1 MAAPIFVAGGTGMVG
16 RNVCDLAA
24 ARGLDVV
31 APRHGELDL
40 LDGGAVRAYLAR
52 LRPSVVVHAAGR
64 VGGIEANMREPVRF
78 LTENCDMGKNVVL
91 AAREA
96 GVERLINLGSSCMYP
111 KDSPRLLTEDDIL
124 SGPLEPTNEA
134 YAIAKSA
141 VQRLCAYIASETP
154 DFRYKT
160 LIPCNLYGRYDTFDP
175 KRSHLAA
182 AVIHKLHRA
191 KVEGRETV
199 EIWGDGTVR
208 REFLYAGD
216 LADAVLAVIERYD
229 SAAGRHE
236 CRRRRRSHGQRVLRG
251 RGRGRRLH
259 RHVRPRSVEAGRH
272 EAEADGCQPRRRLGL
287 DRPHAAEGGAGRGL
301 RILSRRSRCHRIHL
315 IRRHGS
321 LVAEKALDNRQRR
334 QEDFRNMAGRI
345 GEILRLAALGALVAL
360 IGRLHA
366 GRRPAARQRPARC
379 FRPRR

>member
-40 LDGGAVRAYLAR
+40 LDGGAVRAFLAR

-78 LTENCDMGKNVVL
+78 LTENFEMGKNVVL

-154 DFRYKT
+154 AFRYKT

-175 KRSHLAA
+175 KRSHLAP

-191 KVEGRETV
+191 MVERRQTV

-229 SAAGRHE
+229 SAPA
-236 CRRRRRSHGQRVLRG
+236 VMN
-251 RGRGRRLH
+251 
-259 RHVRPRSVEAGRH
+259 V
-272 EAEADGCQPRRRLGL
+272 
-287 DRPHAAEGGAGRGL
+287 GAGVDYTVNEYYEAAAAVVGYTGTFL
-301 RILSRRSRCHRIHL
+301 HDLSKPVGMKRKL
-315 IRRHGS
+315 MD
-321 LVAEKALDNRQRR
+321 V
-334 QEDFRNMAGRI
+334 GRAAAW
-345 GEILRLAALGALVAL
+345 GWTARTPLKEGLAAAYEFYRAEVAA
-360 IGRLHA
+360 IE
-366 GRRPAARQRPARC
+366 
-379 FRPRR
+379 FT